1 MEVVMLNPW
10 SVNIEL
16 PSMPIILSRIIEITH
31 NPDMS
36 AQDLAN
42 AVMTDQSL
50 TSRMLRLANSAYFHR
65 MQKVETVTDA
75 ILTLGFGYVR
85 NLAASAS
92 LLEAMFPRRVFPGF
106 DWQAMWLHS
115 VTCAIASEEIF
126 SHVAGFDRRKDET
139 VFIAG
144 LLHDIGKLALAC
156 TLPLRFMAVVEG
168 CRKRKEDMLI
178 VETDFLSTNHAEVGQ
193 YVTEQWGFPEKLVQ
207 AIACH
212 HTPECAAQYS
222 DLARA
227 VCAADMLAK
236 RISAPC
242 IPELTAEISLR
253 DIAEMAKIN
262 PGNMSYIIEHVKQD
276 LERSSEI
283 ISWGKN
289 LPNAY
294 GY

>member
-1 MEVVMLNPW
+1 MEVMMLSPS

-16 PSMPIILSRIIEITH
+16 PSMPFILSRIIRITR
-31 NPDMS
+31 NPDTS
-36 AQDLAN
+36 AQELAD
-42 AVMTDQSL
+42 AVMIDQSL
-50 TSRMLRLANSAYFHR
+50 TSRILRLANSAYFHR
-65 MQKVETVTDA
+65 TKEVDTVSNA
-75 ILTLGFGYVR
+75 ILILGFGYVR

-92 LLEAMFPRRVFPGF
+92 VLEAIFPHKVFPGF
-106 DWQAMWLHS
+106 DWRAMWLHS
-115 VTCAIASEEIF
+115 VTCAIASEEIY
-126 SHVAGFDRRKDET
+126 SQMAGFDRRKDET

-144 LLHDIGKLALAC
+144 LLHDIGKLIIAC

-168 CRKRKEDMLI
+168 CRKSKEDMI
-178 VETDFLSTNHAEVGQ
+178 DVETDFLSTNHAEVGQ
-193 YVTEQWGFPEKLVQ
+193 YVTERWGFPEKLVQ
-207 AIACH
+207 AIAYH
-212 HTPECAAQYS
+212 HAPECATQYS

-242 IPELTAEISLR
+242 IPDLPAHISLQEIAKMA
-253 DIAEMAKIN
+253 DIS
-262 PGNMSYIIEHVKQD
+262 PGSMGYIIEHVKQG

>member
-1 MEVVMLNPW
+1 MLSPS

-16 PSMPIILSRIIEITH
+16 PSMPFILSRIIQITR
-31 NPDMS
+31 NPDTS

-42 AVMTDQSL
+42 AVMIDQSL
-50 TSRMLRLANSAYFHR
+50 TSRLLRLANSAYFHR
-65 MQKVETVTDA
+65 MQEVDTISSA
-75 ILTLGFGYVR
+75 ILVLGFGYVR

-92 LLEAMFPRRVFPGF
+92 VLEAMFPRRVFPGF

-115 VTCAIASEEIF
+115 VTCAIASEEIY
-126 SHVAGFDRRKDET
+126 SYMSGFDRRKDET

-144 LLHDIGKLALAC
+144 LLHDIGKLVIAC
-156 TLPLRFMAVVEG
+156 MLPLRFMAVVEG
-168 CRKRKEDMLI
+168 CRKCKEDMI
-178 VETDFLSTNHAEVGQ
+178 TVENNFLSSNHAEVGQ

-212 HTPECAAQYS
+212 HTPECATQYS
-222 DLARA
+222 DLART
-227 VCAADMLAK
+227 VFAADMLAK

-242 IPELTAEISLR
+242 IPDLTANISLR
-253 DIAEMAKIN
+253 DIAKVVEIS
-262 PGNMSYIIEHVKQD
+262 PGSMSYIIEHVKQG